1 MLASPAIMTHV
12 SKQDLERQGD
22 STAADA
28 LARVAGISV
37 NQGKYVY
44 VRGLNER
51 YSSALL
57 NNSPLPSTEP
67 LKRVVPLD
75 LFPTNVLETIEVQK
89 TYSAKMP
96 GEFGGGMINLSSAVI
111 PEQAFLN
118 ITLGTGGNSETK
130 FQPGLTPYGGGDSDL
145 LGYEDGT
152 RKVSAEHKDAIASRH
167 PIPARRNV
175 TKARKNT
182 RQ

>member
-28 LARVAGISV
+28 LTRVAGISV

-57 NNSPLPSTEP
+57 NNSPLPSPEP

-75 LFPTNVLETIEVQK
+75 LFPTNVLETIEIGRA
-89 TYSAKMP
+89 SC
-96 GEFGGGMINLSSAVI
+96 GERVC
-111 PEQAFLN
+111 Q
-118 ITLGTGGNSETK
+118 
-130 FQPGLTPYGGGDSDL
+130 Y
-145 LGYEDGT
+145 
-152 RKVSAEHKDAIASRH
+152 V
-167 PIPARRNV
+167 
-175 TKARKNT
+175 
-182 RQ
+182 

>member
-57 NNSPLPSTEP
+57 NNSPLPSPEP

-75 LFPTNVLETIEVQK
+75 LRSEERSVGKECVSTCRSRGSPDHKKN
-89 TYSAKMP
+89 KMKKK
-96 GEFGGGMINLSSAVI
+96 M
-111 PEQAFLN
+111 
-118 ITLGTGGNSETK
+118 K
-130 FQPGLTPYGGGDSDL
+130 
-145 LGYEDGT
+145 
-152 RKVSAEHKDAIASRH
+152 
-167 PIPARRNV
+167 
-175 TKARKNT
+175 
-182 RQ
+182 

>member
-1 MLASPAIMTHV
+1 MLASPRTSTHV
-12 SKQDLERQGD
+12 PKQDLERQGD
-22 STAADA
+22 STAAVA

-57 NNSPLPSTEP
+57 NNSPLPSPEP

-96 GEFGGGMINLSSAVI
+96 GEFGRAHV
-111 PEQAFLN
+111 
-118 ITLGTGGNSETK
+118 
-130 FQPGLTPYGGGDSDL
+130 
-145 LGYEDGT
+145 
-152 RKVSAEHKDAIASRH
+152 
-167 PIPARRNV
+167 
-175 TKARKNT
+175 
-182 RQ
+182 

>member
-1 MLASPAIMTHV
+1 MRIRDWGSYVCSSDLTELDAIEVRGEYIPEPMLASPAIMTHV

-57 NNSPLPSTEP
+57 NNSPLPSPEQP
-67 LKRVVPLD
+67 KRVRPMDPLPTKVPE
-75 LFPTNVLETIEVQK
+75 PTQGHK
-89 TYSAKMP
+89 T
-96 GEFGGGMINLSSAVI
+96 
-111 PEQAFLN
+111 
-118 ITLGTGGNSETK
+118 
-130 FQPGLTPYGGGDSDL
+130 D
-145 LGYEDGT
+145 
-152 RKVSAEHKDAIASRH
+152 
-167 PIPARRNV
+167 
-175 TKARKNT
+175 
-182 RQ
+182 